1 VLVLWITGQAGAQQQ
16 TAQALAPEVVLA
28 PHRAT
33 YEMKLSVARP
43 NSGIV
48 EVNGNMVLET
58 VESCEG
64 WAVKQRI
71 KLTFLRNDGEEF
83 ETDSN
88 FTSYESKDGLELRF
102 SVRNAQND
110 EVEEEL
116 RGQADLEG
124 IGGKGRAS
132 FTLPEARSFELPA
145 GTLFPTSHL
154 ALIIKH
160 ARAGDKSV
168 SYKVFDGARL
178 DGAFQVNAVIGK
190 PPRPAAG
197 TPAVRGDTAMLR
209 GQAAWGV
216 RFAFF
221 ANGDQGA
228 QPEYELALD
237 LLANGVARS
246 MLLDYGDFAVGARLL
261 QIQALPRPKC

>member
-1 VLVLWITGQAGAQQQ
+1 ADAQQRVE
-16 TAQALAPEVVLA
+16 AAPPEVVLV
-28 PHRAT
+28 PHRAS

-58 VESCEG
+58 VDSCEG
-64 WAVKQRI
+64 WNVKQRI
-71 KLTFLRNDGEEF
+71 KLTFLRNDVEEF
-83 ETDSN
+83 GTDSN
-88 FTSYESKDGLELRF
+88 FTSYESRDGLELRF
-102 SVRNAQND
+102 SVRNVQND

-132 FTLPEARSFELPA
+132 FTLPEARSFDLPV

-160 ARAGDKSV
+160 ARQGDKSV

-178 DGAFQVNAVIGK
+178 DGAFQVNAGIGK
-190 PPRPAAG
+190 PPRPPAG
-197 TPAVRGDTAMLR
+197 
-209 GQAAWGV
+209 
-216 RFAFF
+216 
-221 ANGDQGA
+221 
-228 QPEYELALD
+228 
-237 LLANGVARS
+237 
-246 MLLDYGDFAVGARLL
+246 
-261 QIQALPRPKC
+261 